1 MSFPL
6 LCPATVQAVCES
18 RSKLPCQ
25 GVPHS
30 WQCIIVTMLCS
41 LLWDSLAALVQQRQA
56 EAPNSSKQCGA
67 LSPSDSQS
75 ASKPHGLGGDAAFA
89 RHCTELSCSSPHRAH
104 RSGLRQPGTTLI
116 SWPPEQL
123 STVQPGSPM
132 PGPGQSSIQRLSP
145 EPLKVLLA
153 GCELTT
159 VRAQKWAGATGLGI
173 DVTEAAL
180 SDSTHTTKVS
190 MHTLL
195 ISFIPLP
202 GLWDAN

>member
-1 MSFPL
+1 
-6 LCPATVQAVCES
+6 
-18 RSKLPCQ
+18 
-25 GVPHS
+25 
-30 WQCIIVTMLCS
+30 
-41 LLWDSLAALVQQRQA
+41 
-56 EAPNSSKQCGA
+56 
-67 LSPSDSQS
+67 
-75 ASKPHGLGGDAAFA
+75 
-89 RHCTELSCSSPHRAH
+89 
-104 RSGLRQPGTTLI
+104 
-116 SWPPEQL
+116 
-123 STVQPGSPM
+123 M